1 MSFRSYLNQDYEK
14 IKAQLLKSNQL
25 FSDDK
30 FLADDS
36 SLYRFGK
43 KSQPIEWKRPC
54 DICKNPQFIVNQ
66 IEAEV
71 TFLDLSMV

>member
-1 MSFRSYLNQDYEK
+1 MSNLKAKPFLNQDFES
-14 IKAQLLKSNQL
+14 IKSQHLKSNQL
-25 FSDDK
+25 FNDDK

-43 KSQPIEWKRPC
+43 KTQPIEWKRPY

-66 IEAEV
+66 IVAQV
-71 TFLDLSMV
+71 